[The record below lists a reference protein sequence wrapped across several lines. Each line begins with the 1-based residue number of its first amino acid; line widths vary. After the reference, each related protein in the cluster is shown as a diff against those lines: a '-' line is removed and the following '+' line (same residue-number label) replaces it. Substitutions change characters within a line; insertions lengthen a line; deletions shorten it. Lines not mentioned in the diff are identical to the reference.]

1 MRVIG
6 ILFVALGLF
15 WVVTG
20 VFFVINPSAERIA
33 YPAGVI
39 ALAFSLFFFL
49 PGALG
54 TWIGSRLIRWSN
66 RRKRRRME
74 TEYPSLDLAKPDVP
88 QSEAPPIRLDKPT
101 SPSGDIYRTA
111 SPRPR
116 TDASELIVAVCRSCG
131 RRKTIRSGTQAECEY
146 CGSVLA
152 PD

>member
-20 VFFVINPSAERIA
+20 IFFVANPSSEEIR
-33 YPAGVI
+33 YPAIVI

-54 TWIGSRLIRWSN
+54 AWIGSRLIRWSD
-66 RRKRRRME
+66 RRKRRRIE
-74 TEYPSLDLAKPDVP
+74 NEYPGLQPANSKVP
-88 QSEAPPIRLDKPT
+88 ETQAPAIRLDKQ
-101 SPSGDIYRTA
+101 SPNADIYVTK
-111 SPRPR
+111 SSRPSK
-116 TDASELIVAVCRSCG
+116 DASELIVAVCRSCG

-146 CGSVLA
+146 CGSIMT